1 MAAGSDGDNLR
12 RTQRLLVTPKG
23 EISDGTTTV
32 KALIQDISDEGL
44 LLVCSKIY
52 APDQILGL
60 KFQVSTGT
68 IVDCK
73 VEVRHSSDMGT
84 GVKIISMSEQHRR
97 SYERYLQEYFSNQLS
112 KLG

>member
-1 MAAGSDGDNLR
+1 MAAASDKDNLR
-12 RTQRLLVTPKG
+12 LTQRLLVTPKG
-23 EISDGTTTV
+23 EISDGTTIV

-44 LLVCSKIY
+44 LLVSSKIY
-52 APDQILGL
+52 TPGQTLGL

-68 IVDCK
+68 IIDCK

-97 SYERYLQEYFSNQLS
+97 AYVRYLQEFYSNQLG

>member
-1 MAAGSDGDNLR
+1 MAAGNDREDLR

-23 EISDGTTTV
+23 EISDGTGTV
-32 KALIQDISDEGL
+32 KALIQDVSDEGL
-44 LLVCSKIY
+44 LLVCSRTY
-52 APDQILGL
+52 TPGQIVNL

-68 IVDCK
+68 IIDCQ

-84 GVKIISMSEQHRR
+84 GVRITAMSEQHRR
-97 SYERYLQEYFSNQLS
+97 AYDRYLQEYFAQHLG